1 MTEPV
6 IFGEHLLRIEDV
18 LAVAQRRAPARL
30 QADETFRSRI
40 TRGAQFLDA
49 ETGERMTRG
58 STVQVAVEIASRE
71 MLLASPRVFVD
82 AVERA
87 LA

>member
-40 TRGAQFLDA
+40 TRGAQFLDTLLDRRYQRLRA
-49 ETGERMTRG
+49 YGAFE
-58 STVQVAVEIASRE
+58 VA
-71 MLLASPRVFVD
+71 
-82 AVERA
+82 
-87 LA
+87 